1 MQLQFAI
8 DRRNLIWNI
17 STNSFAEGNVKSM
30 AVCLSKSFILAS
42 ISPRRQELLSSLG
55 LKFKIIPAHINEEYL
70 QGESPSEHVRRLSQ
84 NKAMVIAKKNPS
96 ALVLGADTIVVIDG
110 LILGKPKN
118 KKQAREMLTRLSDRE
133 HQVFTGFTIAY
144 DADKVCKTKVIR
156 SVVRFK
162 KISPEEMKWYISCDE
177 PYDKAGG
184 YAVQGKGAY
193 FIKSIR
199 GSYTNVIG
207 LPLCEVLEEL
217 KKLKA
222 LNFR

>member
-1 MQLQFAI
+1 MAI
-8 DRRNLIWNI
+8 
-17 STNSFAEGNVKSM
+17 
-30 AVCLSKSFILAS
+30 CLSESFILAS
-42 ISPRRQELLSSLG
+42 LSPRREELLRSVG
-55 LKFKIIPAHINEEYL
+55 LKFKIIPAHVNEEYL
-70 QGESPSEHVRRLSQ
+70 DGESPREHVRRLSH
-84 NKAMVIAKKNPS
+84 NKAMAIAQKNPG
-96 ALVLGADTIVVIDG
+96 AWVLGADTIVVIDG

-118 KKQAREMLTRLSDRE
+118 KKQAREMLTRLGDRE
-133 HQVFTGFTIAY
+133 HNVFTGFTLAQGTT
-144 DADKVCKTKVIR
+144 KVYKTKVIQ
-156 SVVRFK
+156 SAVLFK
-162 KISPEEMKWYISCDE
+162 KISPEEMEWYINCDE

-222 LNFR
+222 LTFR